1 MMQHRAFVLLAGLVF
16 ASGAPAQTA
25 KREITVAAAANLSQV
40 FQTVGKEFKAASGIH
55 PTFSFA
61 STAQLAQQ
69 IENGAPFDVFA
80 AADVE
85 HVDQLDKKGLLT
97 TGSRAIYATGILGLW
112 IPPTSTAKV
121 NSLSD
126 LTQGDVKTI
135 GLANP
140 DLAPYGLA
148 SREALQHAGI
158 WAQVEKKVVYA
169 ENISMAR
176 QYGVTGNADA
186 VFTAYSLLTADKG
199 KIIQVDEKLH
209 APIDQ
214 ALGIVKASAHQA
226 EARQFVEFLLK
237 GKGRDILGSSGYR
250 VNR

>member
-1 MMQHRAFVLLAGLVF
+1 M
-16 ASGAPAQTA
+16 
-25 KREITVAAAANLSQV
+25 
-40 FQTVGKEFKAASGIH
+40 
-55 PTFSFA
+55 
-61 STAQLAQQ
+61 
-69 IENGAPFDVFA
+69 
-80 AADVE
+80 
-85 HVDQLDKKGLLT
+85 
-97 TGSRAIYATGILGLW
+97 
-112 IPPTSTAKV
+112 STAKV

-226 EARQFVEFLLK
+226 EARQFVEFLLR

-250 VNR
+250 VRR